1 MTEQVEA
8 SISWVLL
15 MREVSCKLPAVQ
27 SLGDTPYCRVH
38 FADQE
43 SGVAGKRWHRGRK
56 VGSQSG
62 VSQLDREW
70 MEYHHSTFLPLCIRV
85 S

>member
-1 MTEQVEA
+1 M
-8 SISWVLL
+8 
-15 MREVSCKLPAVQ
+15 
-27 SLGDTPYCRVH
+27 
-38 FADQE
+38 
-43 SGVAGKRWHRGRK
+43 AGKRWHRGRK

-70 MEYHHSTFLPLCIRV
+70 MEFHHSQWGFLSKTFLPLCIRV